1 MKILESIWAIAIKT
15 DRRTKLV

>member
-15 DRRTKLV
+15 DRRKKLV